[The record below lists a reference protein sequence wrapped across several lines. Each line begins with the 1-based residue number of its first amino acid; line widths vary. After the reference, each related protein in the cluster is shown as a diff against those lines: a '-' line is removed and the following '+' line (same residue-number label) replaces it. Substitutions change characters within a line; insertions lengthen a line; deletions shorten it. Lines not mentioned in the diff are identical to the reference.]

1 MSTVSQPG
9 FWSDPVGHLREGAEK
24 KAGTMGVD
32 AQGNPNDPGWW
43 NNMVGSLTGAT
54 DEGTQEWTQATKNET
69 NKNKYKARIEALK
82 GTYTPGLSEGDYLS
96 QIDTLTEQRDTGRWE
111 RGPEGKAFA
120 ARTEQLQ
127 EQNKLAQAK
136 LTAEIENLK
145 STNKRLGKKDDQTFQ
160 LGVMQLQQSNQNSV
174 NQLEY
179 QKIRDRQTDRQYNER
194 MEQLDRKDR
203 RTAVQNMVA
212 GLASLGAAFAM

>member
-9 FWSDPVGHLREGAEK
+9 FWSDPIGHLREGAEK
-24 KAGTMGVD
+24 KAGTVGVD
-32 AQGNPNDPGWW
+32 AQGNPNDPGFF
-43 NNMVGSLTGAT
+43 NNLVGSLTGAT
-54 DEGTQEWTQATKNET
+54 DEGTAEWTKATEAQGLKL
-69 NKNKYKARIEALK
+69 KYKDRIEALK
-82 GTYTPGLSEGDYLS
+82 GTFTPGLTEGDYVS

-145 STNKRLGKKDDQTFQ
+145 STNVRLGKKDDQAFQ

-179 QKIRDRQTDRQYNER
+179 QKIRDRQQDQQYNER

-212 GLASLGAAFAM
+212 GLASLGAAFAL

>member
-1 MSTVSQPG
+1 MTTVSQPG
-9 FWSDPVGHLREGAEK
+9 FFSDPIGHLREGAERR
-24 KAGTMGVD
+24 AGTAGTD
-32 AQGNPNDPGWW
+32 AQGNPNSAGWL
-43 NNMVGSLTGAT
+43 NDAVGFFTGAT
-54 DEGTQEWTQATKNET
+54 DEGTKEWTQATENET
-69 NKNKYKARIEALK
+69 NKGKYKARIEALK
-82 GTYTPGLSEGDYLS
+82 GTFTPGLSEGDYLS
-96 QIDTLTEQRDTGRWE
+96 QIDSLTEQRRTGQWE
-111 RGPEGKAFA
+111 RGPEGKAFN
-120 ARTEQLQ
+120 ARTKQLE
-127 EQNKLAQAK
+127 EQNKLAQDR

-145 STNKRLGKKDDQTFQ
+145 STNRRLGKKDDQTFQ

-179 QKIRDRQTDRQYNER
+179 QKIRDRQQDRQYNER